1 MPNIKTKV
9 SFTGTKQQEK
19 EFVDFVRAHSQ
30 DKGSMM
36 PILQKAQEMYGYI
49 PEEVQIIIAE
59 ETGVPLSEIYGIVS
73 FYSQFT
79 LNPKGKYQ
87 ISVCLGTA
95 CYVKG
100 SGDIL
105 DKVCDIIGC
114 EAGSIT
120 DDGVFSVDA
129 TRCIGA
135 CGLAPVL
142 TVNENVYGR
151 LDVAETEKIMK
162 KYVAEAKGS

>member
-1 MPNIKTKV
+1 
-9 SFTGTKQQEK
+9 
-19 EFVDFVRAHSQ
+19 
-30 DKGSMM
+30 MM

-100 SGDIL
+100 AGDIL
-105 DKVCDIIGC
+105 DKVCEIIGC
-114 EAGSIT
+114 ESGSIT
-120 DDGVFSVDA
+120 DDGMFSVDA

-135 CGLAPVL
+135 CGLAPVF
-142 TVNENVYGR
+142 TVNESVYGR
-151 LDVAETEKIMK
+151 VDVAETEQIIK

>member
-1 MPNIKTKV
+1 MPNLKTKV
-9 SFTGTKQQEK
+9 SFKGTKEQEK
-19 EFVDFVRAHSQ
+19 ELVDFIRAHSQ

-100 SGDIL
+100 AGDIL
-105 DKVCDIIGC
+105 DKVCEIIEC
-114 EAGSIT
+114 ESGSIT
-120 DDGVFSVDA
+120 DDGMFSVDA

-135 CGLAPVL
+135 CGLAPVF
-142 TVNENVYGR
+142 TVNESVYGR
-151 LDVAETEKIMK
+151 VDVAETEQIIK

>member
-9 SFTGTKQQEK
+9 SFKGTKQQEK

-114 EAGSIT
+114 GAGSIT

>member
-1 MPNIKTKV
+1 
-9 SFTGTKQQEK
+9 
-19 EFVDFVRAHSQ
+19 
-30 DKGSMM
+30 
-36 PILQKAQEMYGYI
+36 MYGYI

-59 ETGVPLSEIYGIVS
+59 ETGVPLSEVYGIVS

-87 ISVCLGTA
+87 VAVCLGTA

-100 SGDIL
+100 AGDIL
-105 DKVCDIIGC
+105 DKVCEIVGC

-135 CGLAPVL
+135 CGLAPVF
-142 TVNENVYGR
+142 TVNESVYGR
-151 LDVAETEKIMK
+151 VDVAETEKIMK

>member
-1 MPNIKTKV
+1 MPNLKTKV
-9 SFTGTKQQEK
+9 SFKGTKEQEK
-19 EFVDFVRAHSQ
+19 ELVDFIRAHSQ

-100 SGDIL
+100 AGDIL
-105 DKVCDIIGC
+105 DKVCEIIGC
-114 EAGSIT
+114 ESGSIT
-120 DDGVFSVDA
+120 DDGMFSVDA

-135 CGLAPVL
+135 CGLAPVF
-142 TVNENVYGR
+142 TVNESVYGR
-151 LDVAETEKIMK
+151 VDVAETEQIIK

>member
-1 MPNIKTKV
+1 MPNLKTRYPLRAQRSK
-9 SFTGTKQQEK
+9 K
-19 EFVDFVRAHSQ
+19 ELVDFIRAHSQ

-100 SGDIL
+100 AGDIL
-105 DKVCDIIGC
+105 DKVCEIIGC
-114 EAGSIT
+114 ESGSIT
-120 DDGVFSVDA
+120 DDGMFSVDA

-135 CGLAPVL
+135 CGLAPVF
-142 TVNENVYGR
+142 TVNESVYGR
-151 LDVAETEKIMK
+151 VDVAETEQIIK